1 MIQKSRVWSEFEALP
16 PAAQRQVADLIAALR
31 TRAGE
36 ESTAGAAPLREEP
49 FIGLW
54 ANREELSDSAAW
66 VRRLR
71 QSEWQGR

>member
-1 MIQKSRVWSEFEALP
+1 MIQKSRVWSEFEALS
-16 PAAQRQVADLIAALR
+16 PAAQRQVANFIAKLR

-36 ESTAGAAPLREEP
+36 QIAADLAPLRKEP

-54 ANREELSDSAAW
+54 ANREELSDSGSW

-71 QSEWQGR
+71 KEEWQNR